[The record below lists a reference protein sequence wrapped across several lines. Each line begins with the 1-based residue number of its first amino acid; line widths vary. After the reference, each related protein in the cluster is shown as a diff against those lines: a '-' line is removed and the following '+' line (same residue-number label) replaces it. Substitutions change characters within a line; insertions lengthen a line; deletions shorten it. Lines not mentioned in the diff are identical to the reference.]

1 MKTIH
6 AALVAAQ
13 RGFAPALKLATNPHL
28 KSRYADLASCI
39 HAVVDALNQHGIYL
53 LQRVETDAE
62 QVSVVTVFIHESGES
77 LEAGRLTLPVA
88 KRDPQA
94 YGSAITY
101 ARRYSLMSA
110 CGIAPEDDDGRGVGE
125 ASAPARISQAQVEAL
140 IDAAQ
145 EVGAD
150 LAQLAKYLQVRQLGD
165 LTEAGYAKA
174 VAALERKRKAAAK
187 AVEVPDAAG
196 E

>member
-1 MKTIH
+1 MKTIY

-13 RGFAPALKLATNPHL
+13 RDFAPALKLATNPHL
-28 KSRYADLASCI
+28 KSKYADLAACI

-53 LQRVETDAE
+53 LQRVETDAD

-101 ARRYSLMSA
+101 ARRYSLMS
-110 CGIAPEDDDGRGVGE
+110 CVRHRPRGRRRERRRRSPGGHRR
-125 ASAPARISQAQVEAL
+125 ASAR
-140 IDAAQ
+140 
-145 EVGAD
+145 
-150 LAQLAKYLQVRQLGD
+150 R
-165 LTEAGYAKA
+165 
-174 VAALERKRKAAAK
+174 RWRR
-187 AVEVPDAAG
+187 
-196 E
+196 

>member
-13 RGFAPALKLATNPHL
+13 QDFAPALKLATNPHL
-28 KSRYADLASCI
+28 KSKYADLAACI
-39 HAVVDALNQHGIYL
+39 HAVIDALNHHGIYL
-53 LQRVETDAE
+53 LQRAETEADT
-62 QVSVVTVFIHESGES
+62 VSVTTTFLHASGET

-125 ASAPARISQAQVEAL
+125 APAVTRITEAQVEAL
-140 IDAAQ
+140 TAAA
-145 EVGAD
+145 EELGAD
-150 LAQLAKYLQVRQLGD
+150 LTQLAKYLKVATLAD
-165 LTEAGYAKA
+165 LTDEGYRKA
-174 VAALERKRKAAAK
+174 VAALERKRKAQKEAS
-187 AVEVPDAAG
+187 DATG

>member
-13 RGFAPALKLATNPHL
+13 QDFAPALKLATNPHL
-28 KSRYADLASCI
+28 KSKYADLAACI
-39 HAVVDALNQHGIYL
+39 HAVIDALNHHGIYL
-53 LQRVETDAE
+53 LQRAETEADT
-62 QVSVVTVFIHESGES
+62 VSVTTTFLHASGET

-125 ASAPARISQAQVEAL
+125 APAVTRITEGQVEAL
-140 IDAAQ
+140 TAAA
-145 EVGAD
+145 EELGAD
-150 LAQLAKYLQVRQLGD
+150 LTQLAKYLKVATLAD
-165 LTEAGYAKA
+165 LTDEGYRKA
-174 VAALERKRKAAAK
+174 VAALERKRKAQEK
-187 AVEVPDAAG
+187 EKEVANAAG

>member
-13 RGFAPALKLATNPHL
+13 QDFAPALKLATNPHL
-28 KSRYADLASCI
+28 KSKYADLAACI
-39 HAVVDALNQHGIYL
+39 HAVIDALNQHGIYL
-53 LQRVETDAE
+53 LQRAETEADT
-62 QVSVVTVFIHESGES
+62 VSVTTTFLHASGET

-125 ASAPARISQAQVEAL
+125 APAVTRITEAQVEAL
-140 IDAAQ
+140 TAAA
-145 EVGAD
+145 EELGAD
-150 LAQLAKYLQVRQLGD
+150 LTQLAKYLKVATLAD
-165 LTEAGYAKA
+165 LTDEGYRKA
-174 VAALERKRKAAAK
+174 VAALERKRKAQEK
-187 AVEVPDAAG
+187 EKEVANATG

>member
-1 MKTIH
+1 MKTIY

-13 RGFAPALKLATNPHL
+13 RDFAPALKLATNPHL
-28 KSRYADLASCI
+28 KARYADLASCI
-39 HAVVDALNQHGIYL
+39 HAVVDALNGHGIYL
-53 LQRVETDAE
+53 LQRAETEADT
-62 QVSVVTVFIHESGES
+62 VSVTTIFLHESGET

-125 ASAPARISQAQVEAL
+125 PRRHRRASARRRWRP
-140 IDAAQ
+140 
-145 EVGAD
+145 
-150 LAQLAKYLQVRQLGD
+150 
-165 LTEAGYAKA
+165 
-174 VAALERKRKAAAK
+174 
-187 AVEVPDAAG
+187 
-196 E
+196 